1 MLKLIILMTF
11 LALTSCRGI
20 VSRGRNPV
28 TERIAPEQVIEEIVK
43 EEMDPQYVLPFID
56 ADKQPCTVWDV
67 PKKEE

>member
-28 TERIAPEQVIEEIVK
+28 TERFYHKEPIEEII
-43 EEMDPQYVLPFID
+43 E
-56 ADKQPCTVWDV
+56 
-67 PKKEE
+67 KKECGIPDYPFVEPEDEDEEGI